1 MYISLI
7 NSFLLYLSATY
18 THLIMKYVNF
28 FKRMINMPKNHKY
41 IFLLESIIILLFFS
55 GCLKNNTNELNEEIL
70 QNVSNQYKVN
80 CPIVS
85 AESVLDIKK

>member
-1 MYISLI
+1 
-7 NSFLLYLSATY
+7 
-18 THLIMKYVNF
+18 
-28 FKRMINMPKNHKY
+28 MPKNHKY

-70 QNVSNQYKVN
+70 QNISNQYKVN

-85 AESVLDIKK
+85 AESVLDIKKIELPKEIKN